1 MHIQAFISCLPLLGG
16 GRESQP
22 FWGWWGAAGEVLTEV
37 GEYEEATGKSKQC
50 SLPRAWWLGS
60 VGEKTAKE
68 GQGQYLWISVG
79 KATAMFMKNLTN
91 LIFTFQVREL
101 GADRLRTPRATRI
114 DSKSMDPGQSASIPE
129 LQPHC
134 HSVRAFRT
142 SPSFLP
148 QDLCTYCLHRLE
160 DTASL
165 SYSIYLLFRL
175 WCHFLKFLSP
185 QPSPI
190 PYFTSSKPQSPYDS
204 TPHSCNFLFICVI
217 IWLMC
222 LLTRQWALGG
232 WDPTSSQ
239 HSAWPTKCI

>member
-1 MHIQAFISCLPLLGG
+1 MQIQAFISCLPLLGG

-50 SLPRAWWLGS
+50 SLPRAWWLGL

-114 DSKSMDPGQSASIPE
+114 AKAWTQVSQLPFWSSSHTAILFVPSE
-129 LQPHC
+129 HHLRFYH
-134 HSVRAFRT
+134 RT
-142 SPSFLP
+142 FA
-148 QDLCTYCLHRLE
+148 R
-160 DTASL
+160 TASTA
-165 SYSIYLLFRL
+165 
-175 WCHFLKFLSP
+175 WKTPPHFPIAFTCFFGSGATSSSFWALN
-185 QPSPI
+185 QVQSPI
-190 PYFTSSKPQSPYDS
+190 SHPQNHSP
-204 TPHSCNFLFICVI
+204 
-217 IWLMC
+217 LMIA
-222 LLTRQWALGG
+222 LLTVATFYLSVWLS
-232 WDPTSSQ
+232 D
-239 HSAWPTKCI
+239 